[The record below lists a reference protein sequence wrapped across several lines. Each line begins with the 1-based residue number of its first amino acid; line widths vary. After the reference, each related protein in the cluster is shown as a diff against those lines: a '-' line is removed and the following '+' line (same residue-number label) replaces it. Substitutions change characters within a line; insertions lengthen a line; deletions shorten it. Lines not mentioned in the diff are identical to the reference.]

1 MCRVE
6 LLKVLPASASEVPP
20 HNFRGLTHYV
30 QLEQGNPQTS
40 LDGSIKID
48 AAGMDGTAHFH
59 GHKPQYDDV
68 YINIYTHAT
77 AGGFVSLL
85 KGNLETVGKSMPDPS
100 THKLASA
107 HSKILSLEQN
117 DHAFRKVT
125 VSFKISE
132 SKEPGLMDKSCN
144 INGAFQAVKGIELS
158 QQEGTNDQELDR
170 KESCLF
176 KMAITRA
183 VSHLCPARTS
193 ERTMPGFCC
202 PLWLSLQPGLGCTVG
217 QMMVS
222 GFPGHGVVLLFF
234 PWVQDSA

>member
-20 HNFRGLTHYV
+20 HNFR
-30 QLEQGNPQTS
+30 
-40 LDGSIKID
+40 
-48 AAGMDGTAHFH
+48 A
-59 GHKPQYDDV
+59 
-68 YINIYTHAT
+68 

-107 HSKILSLEQN
+107 HSKVQILSLEQN

-170 KESCLF
+170 KESCLL
-176 KMAITRA
+176 KMARTRA

-202 PLWLSLQPGLGCTVG
+202 PLWLSLQLGLGCTVG
-217 QMMVS
+217 QMM
-222 GFPGHGVVLLFF
+222 GGPFC
-234 PWVQDSA
+234 